1 MVKMGGVTPATR
13 FKVGKDDNYGYEFL
27 RDGRMSQSKDGT
39 MWIEK
44 HLFKDMVVLTPNID
58 TKASVTYELK
68 VSTMG
73 SIVTVGLEPPCPGVV
88 IVNSSSRELTLDYP
102 ATLYLLPN
110 GTYDVLFTPA
120 NPEMSPVMSSVT
132 VNN

>member
-1 MVKMGGVTPATR
+1 MGGVTPATR

-88 IVNSSSRELTLDYP
+88 LVNGSSRELTLDYP

>member
-1 MVKMGGVTPATR
+1 MGGVTPATR

-58 TKASVTYELK
+58 TKASVTYALK

-88 IVNSSSRELTLDYP
+88 LVNSSSRELTLDYP